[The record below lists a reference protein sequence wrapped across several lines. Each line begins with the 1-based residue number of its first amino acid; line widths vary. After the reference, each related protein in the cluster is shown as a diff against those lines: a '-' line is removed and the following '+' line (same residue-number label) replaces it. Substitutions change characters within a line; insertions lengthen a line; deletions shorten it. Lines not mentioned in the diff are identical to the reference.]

1 MLPSPTETVI
11 ENPNQYCAAKCS
23 QNRSIHCVRVTSCQ
37 LDNSSKEEPG
47 IEPGNRVVSIG
58 LGLALS
64 LSINLFLESNMG
76 YQSESGSCE
85 TNYGFDFNQALVHSH
100 MQTLNPDAGPKKRKR
115 LLGAGISPYNS
126 HSAAAIVAV
135 DKLPWRG
142 KI

>member
-64 LSINLFLESNMG
+64 LSINLFLKSNMG

-85 TNYGFDFNQALVHSH
+85 TNYGFDFIKHLSIRICKHLTQ
-100 MQTLNPDAGPKKRKR
+100 MQGPKKEN
-115 LLGAGISPYNS
+115 AC
-126 HSAAAIVAV
+126 
-135 DKLPWRG
+135 
-142 KI
+142 